1 MALVKL
7 DNPLQHIFQP
17 YRGKIKVLAMYGY
30 HYPMLGLLGL
40 ENLDLSFFEVKNYK
54 QVTSLKDMEAHFEL
68 FIKFLATVKV
78 IFLLIDS
85 TNGDTPINR
94 DGAMNKPQSGSEYNQ
109 SRTQQD
115 LASRSLGSAMF
126 PDEDTEEGIF
136 HMEVLLA
143 CQRWFSSQGW
153 PGGQFPIVIP
163 NGLRW

>member
-1 MALVKL
+1 M
-7 DNPLQHIFQP
+7 FC
-17 YRGKIKVLAMYGY
+17 
-30 HYPMLGLLGL
+30 
-40 ENLDLSFFEVKNYK
+40 
-54 QVTSLKDMEAHFEL
+54 T
-68 FIKFLATVKV
+68 
-78 IFLLIDS
+78 DS
-85 TNGDTPINR
+85 TNGDTPVNR

-163 NGLRW
+163 NSLRWYVLLVFVA